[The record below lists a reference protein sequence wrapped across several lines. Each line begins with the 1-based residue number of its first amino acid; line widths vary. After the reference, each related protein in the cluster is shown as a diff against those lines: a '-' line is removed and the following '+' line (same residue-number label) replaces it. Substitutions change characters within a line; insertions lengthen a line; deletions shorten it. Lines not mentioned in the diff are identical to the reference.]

1 MRQGQAGDSPEGHR
15 SKVRILRVE
24 IKADE
29 EKVKASTKY
38 KNKNDRVILKIYHN
52 NFLYR

>member
-1 MRQGQAGDSPEGHR
+1 MRQGQAGDSPEGNR
-15 SKVRILRVE
+15 SKVRIVRVE
-24 IKADE
+24 IKTDE

-38 KNKNDRVILKIYHN
+38 KNKTDRVILKLYHK